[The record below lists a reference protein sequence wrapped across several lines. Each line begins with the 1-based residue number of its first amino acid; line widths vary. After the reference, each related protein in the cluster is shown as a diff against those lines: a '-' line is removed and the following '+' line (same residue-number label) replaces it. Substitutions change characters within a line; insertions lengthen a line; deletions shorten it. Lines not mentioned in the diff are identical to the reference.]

1 MIITIGRECGCGG
14 DEIGKMLSEK
24 YILPCYVKSKLLEY
38 AREKELYDKY
48 PYFWGEIPTDFLMSS
63 LDENVM
69 ERVRNTPK
77 EALSKLMEGQ
87 DCIII
92 GRTAN
97 YVFKNRKD
105 AIRIFLCADIE
116 YRITQIA
123 KKHNLPSHKAQK
135 LVEETDERRSRYH
148 QYYTGEEWGYAG
160 NYDLCLDVSVLG
172 IQGVMDVIGTY
183 IKCRETERNSKRG
196 QR

>member
-48 PYFWGEIPTDFLMSS
+48 PYFFGEIPTDFLMSS
-63 LDENVM
+63 LDENIM
-69 ERVRNTPK
+69 ERVRNTPR
-77 EALSKLMEGQ
+77 EAFGKLMEDQ

-92 GRTAN
+92 GRTSN
-97 YVFKNRKD
+97 YAFRNRED
-105 AIRIFLCADIE
+105 SVRIFLCADII
-116 YRITQIA
+116 YRIAKIEKTHNVSTQ
-123 KKHNLPSHKAQK
+123 KAQK
-135 LVEETDERRSRYH
+135 IVEETDEKRRRYH

-160 NYDLCLDVSVLG
+160 NYDLCLDVSALG
-172 IQGVMDVIGTY
+172 MQGIMEVIGTY
-183 IKCRETERNSKRG
+183 IKYREEEKN
-196 QR
+196 